1 MAGCVKSDRP
11 TWSWL
16 NEMNLKHSSRGI
28 ELYSEQGADVRVLGN
43 SFARTPMHDFFSV
56 EFRGDLQPKT
66 R

>member
-43 SFARTPMHDFFSV
+43 LFVVKTCTHTNARFLF
-56 EFRGDLQPKT
+56 GGI
-66 R
+66 